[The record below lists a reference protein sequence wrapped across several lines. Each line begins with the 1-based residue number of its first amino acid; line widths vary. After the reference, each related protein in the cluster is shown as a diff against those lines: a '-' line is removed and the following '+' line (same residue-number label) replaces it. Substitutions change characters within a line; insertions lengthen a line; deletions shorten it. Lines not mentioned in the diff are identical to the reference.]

1 MSLDGWIP
9 VGEIETATKEAHVNR
24 IGRKVAIGAMTAIIG
39 TGLLGTAAVAA
50 FAPAPATAP
59 TLPGTTAQAPK
70 TDRLKAILEGLV
82 ARGVITQ
89 QQAEAI
95 LAALTEERRDDN
107 ELGRHVFANL
117 FEQSAAYLQ
126 MQPAALKAR
135 LPGTSLAAIA
145 DATPG
150 KSAEGLVR
158 FLTDA
163 VNSAIARALAEGK
176 ITQEQ
181 ADRLTAAAPEHIT
194 RFVRH
199 TWPEHGQRDRRA
211 AHPNVM
217 AFIGDA
223 VSAAREYLGLSR
235 EELMTALRSGKSLGQ
250 IADGTA
256 GKDRAGLVAAVTTQA
271 NTRIDE
277 AQQAGKITA
286 EQAAAIRARVTEAV
300 EKAVDRTWPIK
311 SR

>member
-1 MSLDGWIP
+1 M
-9 VGEIETATKEAHVNR
+9 NR
-24 IGRKVAIGAMTAIIG
+24 IGRKVAIGALTAIIG
-39 TGLLGTAAVAA
+39 TGLLGTAALAA
-50 FAPAPATAP
+50 FAPAPPVP

-70 TDRLKAILEGLV
+70 HDRLKAILDALV

-95 LAALTEERRDDN
+95 LAALKEERRDD
-107 ELGRHVFANL
+107 GDFAKRVFANL
-117 FEQSAAYLQ
+117 FEKSAAYLE
-126 MQPAALKAR
+126 MEPAALRAK

-150 KSAEGLVR
+150 KSADGLVR
-158 FLTDA
+158 YLTDA
-163 VNSAIARALAEGK
+163 VNAAIARALAEGK

-194 RFVRH
+194 RFVQH
-199 TWPEHGQRDRRA
+199 TWPEHKQRNPRA
-211 AHPNVM
+211 DHPNAM

-223 VSAAREYLGLSR
+223 VGAAREYLGLSR

-250 IADGTA
+250 IADTTA
-256 GKDRAGLVAAVTTQA
+256 GKSRDGLVAAITSATNA
-271 NTRIDE
+271 RIDA
-277 AQQAGKITA
+277 AQASGKLTA
-286 EQAAAIRARVTEAV
+286 EQATAARAKVQEAV
-300 EKAVDRTWPIK
+300 AKAVDRTWPIK